1 MARRSSSR
9 TVYLAAQV
17 RDTLQLW
24 QIDRD
29 GARTIPVDRLPSGSV
44 VLRASERDMRLSLA
58 GRTSPATAALTE
70 LGEPC
75 AVLVGV
81 GRTVYAT
88 PLPDVWV
95 YRERGIRAAPA
106 GALLDA
112 LVRRERL
119 TMPAVLGIHLG
130 SSGSSGSPEESL
142 LVLWAWGR
150 DGSMSAPLVVTQPL
164 AGEAFAGR
172 LAGYAAEHGIDEQH
186 IAILEAEDVLAL
198 GQRLRAYPLSEE
210 WGGVPVLAWGVA
222 ALVLALGLWT
232 LALAGRL
239 WVEVRNDDL
248 AGAIARE
255 RDRSALTAERSAFAR
270 AHAESY
276 ARLGSAVPGIAW
288 AAADALRQPGTEQVL
303 AQSGA
308 STQITVSAALTGTEV
323 TFYRER
329 LARLIGTPA
338 PAGFDRLDPRIGDGG
353 ARVEVEYV
361 RAH

>member
-1 MARRSSSR
+1 MSR
-9 TVYLAAQV
+9 AAPVYLAAQV

-29 GARTIPVDRLPSGSV
+29 GARAIPIDRLPTGSV
-44 VLRASERDMRLSLA
+44 VLRASERDVRLSVA
-58 GRTSPATAALTE
+58 GRTSPATAALAA

-75 AVLVGV
+75 AVLAGV

-95 YRERGIRAAPA
+95 YRERGIRAAPV

-112 LVRRERL
+112 LIRRERL
-119 TMPAVLGIHLG
+119 TMPAVLGIHLAEDG
-130 SSGSSGSPEESL
+130 GESL

-150 DGSMSAPLVVTQPL
+150 DGSMSAPLVVTQAL
-164 AGEAFAGR
+164 TDEAFAGR

-210 WGGVPVLAWGVA
+210 WAGVPLLAWSAA
-222 ALVLALGLWT
+222 ALVLALVLGA

-248 AGAIARE
+248 AAFIARE
-255 RDRSALTAERSAFAR
+255 RDRSALTAERAAFAR
-270 AHAESY
+270 SRAEAY
-276 ARLGSAVPGIAW
+276 ARLGSADPGIAW
-288 AAADALRQPGTEQVL
+288 TAADALRQPGTEQVL
-303 AQSGA
+303 AQRGA
-308 STQITVSAALTGTEV
+308 ITQITVTAALTGTEV
-323 TFYRER
+323 TYYRER
-329 LARLIGTPA
+329 LARLIVTPA